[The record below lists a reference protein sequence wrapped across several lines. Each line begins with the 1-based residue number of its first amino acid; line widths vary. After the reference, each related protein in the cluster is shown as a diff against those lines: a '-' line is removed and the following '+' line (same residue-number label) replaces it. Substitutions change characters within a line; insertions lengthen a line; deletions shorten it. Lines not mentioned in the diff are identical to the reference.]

1 MATTLTMMTAELQ
14 RGADIGSKD
23 RFGLTLFL
31 AIVFHAIIILGVT
44 FSPTLLNPESLK
56 PPPLEITLVHQKSE
70 QKPSKAD
77 YLAQA
82 DLEGGGNSQEMERP
96 TSPVTT
102 LVTAPSKG
110 VASAVSLPAAP
121 PEAQQPA
128 DTKVLTSDSSRQK
141 IQPTEEVN
149 EQQKKALAA
158 AEVVQLNMQ
167 IATLSAEI
175 DQSMHA
181 YSEQLRHRYVSANT
195 KSYRDAAYLDAW
207 RAKVERIGNLNYPEE
222 AKKRNLSG
230 SLVLD
235 VALKPDGTIFHITV
249 RRSSGQKVLDDAA
262 VRIVKLAAPFSPFPQ
277 DLRKDTDILHII
289 RSWQFIDSHFNTS
302 HGMSPGR

>member
-1 MATTLTMMTAELQ
+1 MAATITMMTAELQ
-14 RGADIGSKD
+14 RGPDIRAKD

-31 AIVFHAIIILGVT
+31 AIAFHAIIILGVT
-44 FSPTLLNPESLK
+44 FSPTLLNPESIK

-82 DLEGGGNSQEMERP
+82 DLEGGGNSEDMERP

-102 LVTAPSKG
+102 LVTAPSEG
-110 VASAVSLPAAP
+110 IASAVSLPAAP
-121 PEAQQPA
+121 PDPQQPA
-128 DTKVLTSDSSRQK
+128 DTKVLTGNSSKQK

-149 EQQKKALAA
+149 DQQKKALAA

-175 DQSMHA
+175 DQSMRA

-235 VALKPDGTIFHITV
+235 VALKQDGTIFNITV
-249 RRSSGQKVLDDAA
+249 RRTSGQKVLDDAA
-262 VRIVKLAAPFSPFPQ
+262 VRIVKLAAPFSPFPEQ
-277 DLRKDTDILHII
+277 LRKDTDILHII
-289 RSWQFIDSHFNTS
+289 RSWQFIDSRLNTS

>member
-1 MATTLTMMTAELQ
+1 MMTAELQ
-14 RGADIGSKD
+14 RGPDIRSKD

-31 AIVFHAIIILGVT
+31 AIVFHAIVILGVT
-44 FSPTLLNPESLK
+44 FSPVLLKPESIK
-56 PPPLEITLVHQKSE
+56 QPPLEITLVHQKSE
-70 QKPSKAD
+70 QKPSQAD

-110 VASAVSLPAAP
+110 IASAVSLPAAP
-121 PEAQQPA
+121 PEPQTPA

-141 IQPTEEVN
+141 IQPTKEIN
-149 EQQKKALAA
+149 DQQKKALAA

-175 DQSMHA
+175 DQTMHA
-181 YSEQLRHRYVSANT
+181 YSAQLKHRYVSANT

-222 AKKRNLSG
+222 AREQNLSG
-230 SLVLD
+230 SLILD
-235 VALKPDGTIFHITV
+235 VALKPDGSIFKITV
-249 RRSSGQKVLDDAA
+249 RRPSGHKILDDAA
-262 VRIVKLAAPFSPFPQ
+262 VRIVKLAAPFSPFPDQ
-277 DLRKDTDILHII
+277 LRKDTDILHII
-289 RSWQFIDSHFNTS
+289 RSWQFINSRLNTS
-302 HGMSPGR
+302 HDASPGR

>member
-1 MATTLTMMTAELQ
+1 MMTAELQ
-14 RGADIGSKD
+14 RGPDIRSKD

-31 AIVFHAIIILGVT
+31 AIVFHAIVILGVT
-44 FSPTLLNPESLK
+44 FSPVLLKPESIK
-56 PPPLEITLVHQKSE
+56 QPPLEITLVHQKSE
-70 QKPSKAD
+70 QKPSQAD

-110 VASAVSLPAAP
+110 IASAVSLPAAP
-121 PEAQQPA
+121 PEPQTPA

-141 IQPTEEVN
+141 IQPTKEIN
-149 EQQKKALAA
+149 DQQKKALAA

-175 DQSMHA
+175 DQTMHA
-181 YSEQLRHRYVSANT
+181 YSAQLKHRYVSANT

-222 AKKRNLSG
+222 AREQNLSG
-230 SLVLD
+230 SLILD
-235 VALKPDGTIFHITV
+235 VALKPDGSIFKITV
-249 RRSSGQKVLDDAA
+249 RRPSGHKILDDAA
-262 VRIVKLAAPFSPFPQ
+262 VRIVKLAAPFSPFPDQ
-277 DLRKDTDILHII
+277 LRKDTDILHII
-289 RSWQFIDSHFNTS
+289 RSWQFINSRLNPSHDA
-302 HGMSPGR
+302 SPGR